1 MLVDANAQLLLNA
14 LLRNADDPVLVFD
27 ADLACRFV
35 NDATCR
41 YSATDRQH
49 LLGGHASSVFDAVGF
64 ENTILPALTQALGGA
79 SAQFRAWRPTKAR
92 GERCFDVRI
101 EPLNQ
106 PSGHIV
112 GVTVLLEDVT
122 EQVHTEE
129 RARLAMMMFEH
140 TTEGLMVLGADQRI
154 RLVNPAF
161 SELTGF
167 DADEV
172 AGQFP
177 QTLLSLGPDSH
188 DPYADIW
195 HALEYDH
202 TWQGEVTYR
211 CRNGRLLSTW
221 QTVVRVLDAH
231 DAVEHYLAIFTDLTE
246 RQRFEQQ
253 LERLVYYDALTS
265 LPNRALLS
273 DRIAQAM
280 SRAERVGNRM
290 ALLFVDLDRF
300 KAINDALGNHQGD
313 QLLRTVA
320 QRLREQTAA
329 DMTVSRYGADQFVL
343 LMPEIDTPDQAAT
356 LAGRLQ
362 EALSE
367 PHRMTGQDLTTT
379 GSIGIAVYP
388 DDGSERELLIQHA
401 ETAMQAAKRAG
412 RNTFRFFT
420 QDMNQRS
427 AEFLLLDSHLR
438 QALVNGDLLLYYQPQ
453 IDLKTRQVIGTEA
466 LMRWRH
472 PELGLVPPNRF
483 IPAAE
488 ESGLIVPMGQWAMK
502 EACRQNKA
510 WQDEGLLH
518 APVAVNVSARQ
529 FAEQLELVAAEALSS
544 AGLAAQWLELEV
556 TESTLMDDVNEAI
569 LTLNALKRMGVRLA
583 IDDFGT
589 GYSSLSYLKRFP
601 LDKLKV
607 DRSFVIDILNDPDD
621 AAIAGA
627 VVSLAKNLRL
637 KVIAEGVE
645 TDGQLDFLEQMGCDE
660 MQGFLVAPPL
670 PAEKMPEF
678 LARWQEKP
686 TPAS

>member
-1 MLVDANAQLLLNA
+1 MLVDSNAQLLLDA

-27 ADLACRFV
+27 EALLCRFV
-35 NDATCR
+35 NDATCM
-41 YSATDRQH
+41 YGATERRN
-49 LLGGHASSVFDAVGF
+49 LLGYHASNVFDAVGF
-64 ENTILPALTQALGGA
+64 ESTIQPALSKALGGA
-79 SAQFRAWRPTKAR
+79 SAHFRAWRPTRAK
-92 GERCFDVRI
+92 GDRCFDVRI
-101 EPLNQ
+101 EPMSEA
-106 PSGHIV
+106 SGRIV
-112 GVTVLLEDVT
+112 GVIVFAQDVT
-122 EQVHTEE
+122 DQVTTEE

-161 SELTGF
+161 TDLTGF
-167 DADEV
+167 DADEIINE
-172 AGQFP
+172 FP
-177 QTLLSLGPDSH
+177 QTLLSAGPDSH
-188 DPYADIW
+188 NPYQDIW
-195 HALEYDH
+195 HALEYDN
-202 TWQGEVTYR
+202 TWQGEVVYR
-211 CRNGRLLSTW
+211 CRNGRLLTTW
-221 QTVVRVLDAH
+221 QTVVRVRDPKNEI
-231 DAVEHYLAIFTDLTE
+231 EHYLAIFTDLTE

-265 LPNRALLS
+265 LPNRALLA

-300 KAINDALGNHQGD
+300 KAINDTLGNTQGD
-313 QLLRTVA
+313 QLLRTMA
-320 QRLREQTAA
+320 QRLREHTAA

-343 LMPEIDTPDQAAT
+343 LIPEIDTPDQAAALSGRLLKT
-356 LAGRLQ
+356 LAQ
-362 EALSE
+362 
-367 PHRMTGQDLTTT
+367 PHRISDQDLTTT
-379 GSIGIAVYP
+379 ASLGIAVYP
-388 DDGSERELLIQHA
+388 DDGNERETLIQHA
-401 ETAMQAAKRAG
+401 ETAMQAAKKAG

-427 AEFLLLDSHLR
+427 AEFLLLDNHLR
-438 QALVNGDLLLYYQPQ
+438 QALANGDLLLYYQPQ
-453 IDLKTRQVIGTEA
+453 IDLKTRTVIGMEA

-472 PELGLVPPNRF
+472 VDLGLVPPNRF

-510 WQDEGLLH
+510 WQEAGILH

-544 AGLAAQWLELEV
+544 AGLDAQWLELEV

-645 TDGQLDFLEQMGCDE
+645 TSGQLDFLEQMGCDE

-670 PAEKMPEF
+670 PAEKIPEF
-678 LARWQEKP
+678 LTQWQQR
-686 TPAS
+686 PA